1 MVFPINIGISLLP
14 VVYSGI
20 SINILITRGYISM
33 QPATPATG
41 LCALM
46 LWTFCR
52 HRAIGGHR
60 GVPDH
65 AVSTVRSQVVSI
77 NGGIQ
82 RWMLFEGKSWV
93 YNEPP
98 IDVMTGGWFP

>member
-1 MVFPINIGISLLP
+1 MVFLITIGLSLLP

-20 SINILITRGYISM
+20 STNILITRGYISM

-52 HRAIGGHR
+52 HRAIGGPSGGPRSCGIHSA
-60 GVPDH
+60 VP
-65 AVSTVRSQVVSI
+65 
-77 NGGIQ
+77 GGFYQ
-82 RWMLFEGKSWV
+82 WGYLKMDAF
-93 YNEPP
+93 
-98 IDVMTGGWFP
+98 